1 MYISS
6 RSHHTQNTISFKI
19 KNTNTNANSIYKSL
33 KYAKRTLTTTNFDC
47 GENARYSHSP
57 QKVSSKGRGRAAQS
71 TAMATTNSEK

>member
-57 QKVSSKGRGRAAQS
+57 RKVSSKGRGRAAHS